1 MIRDFSVRRLAE
13 FACRCGDLYPPTSGV
28 PVDAEDGIRVQKA
41 VQAQRSRISPNYRK
55 EVSLGTEFHLLGV
68 TKMLKGRADGLFVDE
83 REAVVEEYKCT
94 NELPSEP
101 DPVDMG
107 QALIYAG
114 LWALDNDQEQINV
127 RLVYVNRD
135 DLGEVAFVQSFDRA
149 QAILILTLV
158 LTCYE
163 ARMRRHQTRVAAR
176 QDWAASAPFPYSAYR
191 PGQRAIAR
199 RAYVAI
205 KQRENLLLEA
215 PTGSGKTM
223 AILYPAIRAQDEYDQ
238 LFFLTNR
245 TSGAR
250 AALDAVKDIDSEG
263 RRISTVELTAK
274 EKICLVEGMPCDA
287 EQCSYAKG
295 YFDRVQPAVTELLQ
309 LGLASREKII
319 ATATKHT
326 VCPFELSLDAALWSD
341 VIVGDYNYA
350 FDPVVRLQRFNGHPD
365 LHLLIDEAH
374 NLSARA
380 QDMLSVAIYRDV
392 LKRAKSSADGPLA
405 KRIESVDRALMEI
418 RRALDPGE
426 HTIEDVGPLERS
438 LTRLVDAAAELEIAR
453 SDKALLA
460 LIFDA
465 HRWLRSAQW
474 YDENSFTHTA
484 DVTSDRGI
492 TVKRVC
498 LDTAGYTKQLM
509 AEHGAVV
516 RFSGTVSPLALYQR

>member
-1 MIRDFSVRRLAE
+1 
-13 FACRCGDLYPPTSGV
+13 
-28 PVDAEDGIRVQKA
+28 
-41 VQAQRSRISPNYRK
+41 
-55 EVSLGTEFHLLGV
+55 
-68 TKMLKGRADGLFVDE
+68 
-83 REAVVEEYKCT
+83 
-94 NELPSEP
+94 
-101 DPVDMG
+101 MG

-163 ARMRRHQTRVAAR
+163 VRMRRHQTRVAAR

-223 AILYPAIRAQDEYDQ
+223 AILYPAIRAQDDYDQ

-245 TSGAR
+245 NSGAR

-263 RRISTVELTAK
+263 HRIATVELTAK

-287 EQCSYAKG
+287 EQCPYAKG

-309 LGLASREKII
+309 TGLATRQKII

-392 LKRAKSSADGPLA
+392 LKRAKTSADAPLTE
-405 KRIESVDRALMEI
+405 RIESVDRALMKI
-418 RRALDPGE
+418 RRSLDPGE

-453 SDKALLA
+453 SDEALLA

-465 HRWLRSAQW
+465 HRWFARP
-474 YDENSFTHTA
+474 
-484 DVTSDRGI
+484 
-492 TVKRVC
+492 
-498 LDTAGYTKQLM
+498 
-509 AEHGAVV
+509 
-516 RFSGTVSPLALYQR
+516 SGTTKTRLPTRPT